1 MPYSAAYIADSGVEA
16 LRQFRGGSLPGALLF
31 LPNVT
36 RAFFV
41 LVMSSS
47 AGAAI
52 GVTEG
57 ITIILRQAEQLPTLG
72 DRLVLF
78 AIGIVLFGIPLQ
90 AGFAV
95 MGSSSAASAALSPA
109 ARLARRN
116 REWMEVAKAA
126 DIKIE

>member
-1 MPYSAAYIADSGVEA
+1 MAVALSLVPCSAACGADSGVES

-31 LPNVT
+31 LPNVP

-72 DRLVLF
+72 DRLGRF
-78 AIGIVLFGIPLQ
+78 AIGIALFVIPFQGGL
-90 AGFAV
+90 AIIGFFHR
-95 MGSSSAASAALSPA
+95 
-109 ARLARRN
+109 RLA
-116 REWMEVAKAA
+116 
-126 DIKIE
+126 

>member
-1 MPYSAAYIADSGVEA
+1 MSM
-16 LRQFRGGSLPGALLF
+16 
-31 LPNVT
+31 
-36 RAFFV
+36 AFFV

-57 ITIILRQAEQLPTLG
+57 ITIILRQAEQLPALG

-95 MGSSSAASAALSPA
+95 MSFIQR
-109 ARLARRN
+109 RLGRFVARRT
-116 REWMEVAKAA
+116 ADAA
-126 DIKIE
+126 

>member
-1 MPYSAAYIADSGVEA
+1 M
-16 LRQFRGGSLPGALLF
+16 F
-31 LPNVT
+31 LPNIT

-52 GVTEG
+52 GVPEG
-57 ITIILRQAEQLPTLG
+57 IAVILRQAEQLPALG

-78 AIGIVLFGIPLQ
+78 AIGIVLSDPAA

-95 MGSSSAASAALSPA
+95 MSLVQRRLSRIVVRRPADAA
-109 ARLARRN
+109 
-116 REWMEVAKAA
+116 
-126 DIKIE
+126 